1 MNKTE
6 KLLPLGSIV
15 LLKEGLQKLMVVA
28 RGVVYVN
35 QTTKEDEFSD
45 YMAVL
50 YPAGMNPESTIFF
63 NQSDIDKVLFSGFV
77 DEDET
82 RFLEI
87 YAEWKE
93 QLEREAER
101 KYLDAHTFGF

>member
-1 MNKTE
+1 MTE
-6 KLLPLGSIV
+6 RILPLGSVV
-15 LLKEGLQKLMVVA
+15 LLKDGVQKLLVVG
-28 RGVVYVN
+28 RGAVYSN
-35 QTTKEDEFSD
+35 QETGEDEFND

-63 NQSDIDKVLFSGFV
+63 NQDDIDKVIFSGFV
-77 DEDET
+77 DDDET